1 MPVERKMQM
10 KHTTENKKEAE
21 KETNDKEKNGSGT
34 PKPGTVYHVSDTS
47 GLRVLQP
54 RVSTHKKPYVYA
66 IDNLVTGLL
75 FGVRKDD
82 FDFLITTDQE
92 DRPVVYECYPDAF
105 RQKYEGRSCS
115 IYELSEE
122 GFVRGATSWTPEL
135 VSERETPVLQET
147 VVPDLYS
154 RLLEEEKQGN
164 LVLQRY
170 QDTSEYKKMIVIPIV
185 DRLIRF
191 DILDGDWERDSRF
204 ATYYRPLIEGL
215 LAFTNGHGSVSL
227 QAPE

>member
-1 MPVERKMQM
+1 MNIM
-10 KHTTENKKEAE
+10 
-21 KETNDKEKNGSGT
+21 NDFHVTDMADSMNRRL
-34 PKPGTVYHVSDTS
+34 GTVYHVSDTP
-47 GLRVLQP
+47 GIRVLQP

-75 FGVRKDD
+75 FGVKKDD

-92 DRPVVYECYPDAF
+92 GRPVVYECYPDAF
-105 RQKYEGRSCS
+105 LQKYGGRSCS

-122 GFVRGATSWTPEL
+122 GFVRGATSWAAEL
-135 VSERETPVLQET
+135 VSERETQVLRET

-154 RLLEEEKQGN
+154 RLLEEEEQGN
-164 LVLQRY
+164 LVLHRY

-185 DRLIRF
+185 DRLIQF
-191 DILDGDWERDSRF
+191 DVLDGDWEQDSRF

-215 LAFTNGHGSVSL
+215 LAFTDGHL
-227 QAPE
+227 L

>member
-1 MPVERKMQM
+1 MQLPVERKVQM
-10 KHTTENKKEAE
+10 KHTTESKKETE
-21 KETNDKEKNGSGT
+21 KETNDKEKNGSRT
-34 PKPGTVYHVSDTS
+34 PKPGIVYHVSDTS
-47 GLRVLQP
+47 GIRVLQP

-135 VSERETPVLQET
+135 VSERETPVLRET
-147 VVPDLYS
+147 AVPDLYS

-191 DILDGDWERDSRF
+191 DVLDGDWERDSRF

-215 LAFTNGHGSVSL
+215 LAFTNGH
-227 QAPE
+227 

>member
-1 MPVERKMQM
+1 MQLPVERKMQM
-10 KHTTENKKEAE
+10 KHTTESKEEAE
-21 KETNDKEKNGSGT
+21 KETNDKEKNGSRT

-47 GLRVLQP
+47 GIRVLQP
-54 RVSTHKKPYVYA
+54 RVSTHQKPYVYA

-82 FDFLITTDQE
+82 FDFRISTDEE
-92 DRPVVYECYPDAF
+92 DRPIVYECYPDAF

-122 GFVRGATSWTPEL
+122 GFVRGTTSWTPEL
-135 VSERETPVLQET
+135 VSERETLVLRET
-147 VVPDLYS
+147 AVPDLYT

-170 QDTSEYKKMIVIPIV
+170 QDTSEYKELISRHIV
-185 DRLIRF
+185 DRLVRF
-191 DILDGDWERDSRF
+191 HVLDGDWEQDSRF
-204 ATYYRPLIEGL
+204 ATYFRPFIEGL
-215 LAFTNGHGSVSL
+215 LALMDGHL
-227 QAPE
+227 L

>member
-1 MPVERKMQM
+1 MQLPVERKMQM
-10 KHTTENKKEAE
+10 KHTTESKKEAEKETE
-21 KETNDKEKNGSGT
+21 KETNDKEKNGSRT
-34 PKPGTVYHVSDTS
+34 PKPGIVYHVSDTS
-47 GLRVLQP
+47 GIRVLQP

-135 VSERETPVLQET
+135 VSERETPVLRET
-147 VVPDLYS
+147 AVPDLYS

-191 DILDGDWERDSRF
+191 DVLDGDWERDSRF

-215 LAFTNGHGSVSL
+215 LAFTNGH
-227 QAPE
+227 

>member
-1 MPVERKMQM
+1 MQLPIERKMQM
-10 KHTTENKKEAE
+10 KHTTESKKEAEKETE
-21 KETNDKEKNGSGT
+21 KETNDKEKNGSRT
-34 PKPGTVYHVSDTS
+34 PKPGIVYHVSDTS
-47 GLRVLQP
+47 GIRVLQP

-135 VSERETPVLQET
+135 VSERETPVLRET
-147 VVPDLYS
+147 AVTDLYS

-191 DILDGDWERDSRF
+191 DVLDGDWERDSRF

-215 LAFTNGHGSVSL
+215 LAFTNGH
-227 QAPE
+227 